1 MKIREIL
8 TKEAYDAL
16 AAQTDSIKKQQK
28 ALKVKA
34 ANIRLQKAQQAAAKA
49 KQIKPA

>member
-1 MKIREIL
+1 MKIEEIL

-16 AAQTDSIKKQQK
+16 AAQTDSINKQQK
-28 ALKVKA
+28 ALKIRA
-34 ANIRLQKAQQAAAKA
+34 ANLRVQKAQQAAAKA